1 MKNDVLTT
9 AMKDSISSVLET
21 MFFLS
26 LDYPDDVDIH
36 ELWST
41 VKDPIIAAKLSF
53 SGPLSGY
60 AVFCIP
66 KKLALSITANF
77 LGKDEEDISDDQ
89 INGAV
94 KEIINMIIGNT
105 FSMYD
110 PDVVFDLGV
119 PELVAF
125 NDFLKEL
132 SDSEKRFSVVI
143 ETLENY
149 LAFQMNIIN
158 ED

>member
-1 MKNDVLTT
+1 MENKDMTT
-9 AMKDSISSVLET
+9 ATKISISDVLET

-36 ELWST
+36 ELWSKG
-41 VKDPIIAAKLSF
+41 KDPIIAAKLDF

-66 KKLALSITANF
+66 KKSALSITADF
-77 LGKDEEDISDDQ
+77 LGKDKEDINDDQ
-89 INGAV
+89 INGTV
-94 KEIINMIIGNT
+94 KEIINMIIGNA

-110 PDVVFDLGV
+110 PEAVFDIGV
-119 PELVAF
+119 PELVGF
-125 NDFLKEL
+125 HDFIKDL

-149 LAFQMNIIN
+149 LAFQMNIKN
-158 ED
+158 A

>member
-9 AMKDSISSVLET
+9 AMKNSISDVLET

-36 ELWST
+36 ELWSRE
-41 VKDPIIAAKLSF
+41 KDPIITAKLNF

-66 KKLALSITANF
+66 KKLALSITADF
-77 LGKDEEDISDDQ
+77 LGKDKADIYDDQ
-89 INGAV
+89 INGTV
-94 KEIINMIIGNT
+94 KEIINMIIGNA

-110 PDVVFDLGV
+110 PEAVFDLGV
-119 PELVAF
+119 PELVGF
-125 NDFLKEL
+125 HDFIKDL
-132 SDSEKRFSVVI
+132 SDSEKSFSVVI
-143 ETLENY
+143 KTLENY
-149 LAFQMNIIN
+149 LAFQMNFIN
-158 ED
+158 A